1 MPPRF
6 RTTGSYDRI
15 RYARFRAP
23 SQILAQEGC
32 TRTVVPFPTHRRLRP
47 NPSSSLSSPLRI
59 LAWERC
65 IAKNNFDFRSLPG
78 SVHVSPVRL
87 SVPSPTVESCDTT
100 CNATFDAAPDIPCR
114 TVPERIRRSVFS
126 ESRQVPLSLVRQAP
140 GTDMPKTRRHC
151 PPVRRPSS
159 PLHSEERQNRG
170 QTRRT
175 ARTARHS
182 DFRNRGSRAEA
193 MSSNG
198 SPAPVVFFQDRPHPR
213 TFYGPSDDK
222 GATMCRSLPSV
233 ADPPMTCG
241 RSRPDIGPETLM
253 PNGKAH
259 GQPTGRPTHR
269 QETNVRHS
277 LPEIVPSHRY
287 RTLFAP
293 SCSSPRRR
301 PSPCRNTS
309 GRSAIER
316 DRDSPHPS
324 PTAKDRIRPVPDRR
338 NPATHCRRAEATAV
352 SGPSPRDKRESRPRD
367 ERSPPPPFP
376 CRRFPTNGM
385 TERRKAASGH
395 EKGHPE
401 IPDALSCRRDRRDG
415 RTEEPIVLF

>member
-65 IAKNNFDFRSLPG
+65 IAKNDFDFRSLPG
-78 SVHVSPVRL
+78 SAHASPVRL
-87 SVPSPTVESCDTT
+87 SVPSPTEESCDTT
-100 CNATFDAAPDIPCR
+100 CNAIFDAAPDIPCR

-159 PLHSEERQNRG
+159 TLHSEER
-170 QTRRT
+170 
-175 ARTARHS
+175 
-182 DFRNRGSRAEA
+182 RNREPVGQNAQPDRPTQRLSKSRKPSGA
-193 MSSNG
+193 MPSNG
-198 SPAPVVFFQDRPHPR
+198 SPAPVVSFQDRPHPR
-213 TFYGPSDDK
+213 TFDGPSDDK

-241 RSRPDIGPETLM
+241 RSRPNIGPETLM
-253 PNGKAH
+253 PNGEAH

-269 QETNVRHS
+269 QETNARYS
-277 LPEIVPSHRY
+277 PPGIVPAIVTEPFSHHRA
-287 RTLFAP
+287 L
-293 SCSSPRRR
+293 SPRRR
-301 PSPCRNTS
+301 PSPCRNTF
-309 GRSAIER
+309 GRSAKGR
-316 DRDSPHPS
+316 NGHLPLPS
-324 PTAKDRIRPVPDRR
+324 PPTKDRICPVP
-338 NPATHCRRAEATAV
+338 
-352 SGPSPRDKRESRPRD
+352 ESRPTEPGNALPSGRGD
-367 ERSPPPPFP
+367 
-376 CRRFPTNGM
+376 RRIRTLAPRQTRVTVTKRTKPVPLF
-385 TERRKAASGH
+385 RAAAS
-395 EKGHPE
+395 
-401 IPDALSCRRDRRDG
+401 RR
-415 RTEEPIVLF
+415 TA